1 MRAIQYFLIEIGKI
15 TVGDNIWV
23 HYGMTSMNQMKK
35 DLRKKMMPYLFTY
48 SNSQIRELK
57 PILEHLD
64 TEVKFAIISRNEN
77 HNIISRN
84 KNNDEIF
91 FTLGD
96 DESFWF

>member
-15 TVGDNIWV
+15 TVDIWV
-23 HYGMTSMNQMKK
+23 HYGMTSMNQMK
-35 DLRKKMMPYLFTY
+35 LRKKMMPYLFTY

>member
-1 MRAIQYFLIEIGKI
+1 
-15 TVGDNIWV
+15 
-23 HYGMTSMNQMKK
+23 MK
-35 DLRKKMMPYLFTY
+35 
-48 SNSQIRELK
+48 IRELK

-91 FTLGD
+91 FTLED

>member
-1 MRAIQYFLIEIGKI
+1 
-15 TVGDNIWV
+15 
-23 HYGMTSMNQMKK
+23 MNQMKK

>member
-15 TVGDNIWV
+15 TVDIWV

-35 DLRKKMMPYLFTY
+35 DLRKKPYLFTY
-48 SNSQIRELK
+48 SNSQIKELK

-64 TEVKFAIISRNEN
+64 TEVKFASRNEN